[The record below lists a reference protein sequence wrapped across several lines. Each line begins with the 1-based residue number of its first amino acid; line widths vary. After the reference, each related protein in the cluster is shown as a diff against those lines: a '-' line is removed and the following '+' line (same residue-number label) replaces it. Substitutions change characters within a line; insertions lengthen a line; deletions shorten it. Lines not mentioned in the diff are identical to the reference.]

1 MNLTVP
7 VKTKTMKK
15 RLTGISIVIMMLFAA
30 TTFTAFDQQEKN
42 KNKKDQQE
50 NKGKGQGNNQ
60 DKAAKAEKGNAQSNK
75 NNKGNQDQKNDQAN
89 NNGDDKGKGNG
100 KGNDDFNAR
109 GNSDKNKKDAAVYGY
124 NWDRETFKERKK
136 FRNQEKVTLCHKFN
150 RSGEPGVTINVSANA
165 LKAHLDHGDVR
176 GDCPDVD
183 NTRYSDVFLDRR
195 RDYYN
200 DLQAGQE
207 QVLYSRSILD
217 YALERLSGARLQ
229 LVTLQQANAPQA
241 EIDNR
246 RVAVVELE
254 QNVSTLE
261 VLLGAA
267 ANILANKLQ

>member
-7 VKTKTMKK
+7 AKTKTMKK
-15 RLTGISIVIMMLFAA
+15 KLTGISVFILLMFAA
-30 TTFTAFDQQEKN
+30 ATFTAFDHQEKN
-42 KNKKDQQE
+42 KNKKEQNQ
-50 NKGKGQGNNQ
+50 KQGKGQEKKQEKPG
-60 DKAAKAEKGNAQSNK
+60 KAEKGNAQADK
-75 NNKGNQDQKNDQAN
+75 NNKGNQDQKNDQGN
-89 NNGDDKGKGNG
+89 KGGDKGNG
-100 KGNDDFNAR
+100 KGNDDFKDR
-109 GNSDKNKKDAAVYGY
+109 GNSDKKNRDVAVYGY
-124 NWDRETFKERKK
+124 NWDQESFKERKK
-136 FRNQEKVTLCHKFN
+136 IRNQEKVTICHKIN

-165 LKAHLDHGDVR
+165 LNAHLNHGDAR

-183 NTRYSDVFLDRR
+183 NTRFSNIFLDKR

-200 DLQAGQE
+200 VLQSGQE

-241 EIDNR
+241 EIDSR

-261 VLLGAA
+261 ILLGAA

>member
-7 VKTKTMKK
+7 AKTKTMKK
-15 RLTGISIVIMMLFAA
+15 RLTSISIVIMMLCAA
-30 TTFTAFDQQEKN
+30 ATFTAFDQQE

-50 NKGKGQGNNQ
+50 NKGKGKGNNQ
-60 DKAAKAEKGNAQSNK
+60 DKPAKAEKGNAQSN

-89 NNGDDKGKGNG
+89 NKGGNKGNG
-100 KGNDDFNAR
+100 NVNSKGNDDYKDR
-109 GNSDKNKKDAAVYGY
+109 GNSDKNKKEVAVNGY
-124 NWDRETFKERKK
+124 NWDTETFKERKK
-136 FRNQEKVTLCHKFN
+136 IRNQEKVTLCHKFN

-176 GDCPDVD
+176 GDCPDID
-183 NTRYSDVFLDRR
+183 NTRYSDIFLDRR

-229 LVTLQQANAPQA
+229 LITLQQANAPQA
-241 EIDNR
+241 EIDSR

-261 VLLGAA
+261 ILLGTAV
-267 ANILANKLQ
+267 NILANKLQ

>member
-7 VKTKTMKK
+7 NKSKTMKK
-15 RLTGISIVIMMLFAA
+15 KLTGFGIIILMVIIAA
-30 TTFTAFDQQEKN
+30 SFTAFTHQEKN
-42 KNKKDQQE
+42 KNKKEQQQ
-50 NKGKGQGNNQ
+50 NNGKGQGKTQ
-60 DKAAKAEKGNAQSNK
+60 DKPGKSEKGNANQGNK
-75 NNKGNQDQKNDQAN
+75 NNKGNQDQK
-89 NNGDDKGKGNG
+89 DDRGNQGNKGNG
-100 KGNDDFNAR
+100 NGNDEIKDR
-109 GNSDKNKKDAAVYGY
+109 GNSDQKNRNVAVYGY
-124 NWDRETFKERKK
+124 NWDRETFKDRKNLRK
-136 FRNQEKVTLCHKFN
+136 QEKVTLCHKFN

-183 NTRYSDVFLDRR
+183 NTRYSDVFLDQR

-200 DLQAGQE
+200 ILQTGQE

-217 YALERLSGARLQ
+217 YALERLSGAKLQ

-241 EIDNR
+241 EIDSR

-261 VLLGAA
+261 ILLGTAV
-267 ANILANKLQ
+267 NILANKLQ